1 MSNISGFA
9 VLMVLGGSLVAVA
22 LYYLRTSI
30 RKLFNGH
37 HFRVNL
43 KYQVTHS
50 RLGEMLTKKDIDLQ
64 YYLFSLT
71 DAEIM
76 KHILN
81 CKRCRSLDQCDYYLG
96 KKEMD
101 NNADLPFCPN
111 NDSLIKIKNQQE
123 VYSSR
128 TQDL

>member
-1 MSNISGFA
+1 MSNISGFV
-9 VLMVLGGSLVAVA
+9 VLMVLGGTLVAWA
-22 LYYLRTSI
+22 LYYLRVSI

-37 HFRVNL
+37 HLRENI

-64 YYLFSLT
+64 YYLFSLP

-96 KKEMD
+96 KKEMGS
-101 NNADLPFCPN
+101 NTDLPFCPN

-123 VYSSR
+123 SLLTKNS
-128 TQDL
+128 